1 MFDLRSRAEATAFKV
16 HKSISNVSEIVDL
29 HLKTYGT
36 RPAIR
41 FDVGTGYRTMNFQEY
56 LGYIQAMISFL
67 EEQDEKQKVIATL
80 CKNRVEWD
88 MVAMASFYTANIIFP
103 LDTKTNPV
111 ELDHLLG
118 LCKPDYILT
127 SFAQLPRVR
136 ELSTR
141 HRLHAKILVA
151 DIFEVFE
158 DIGFEKPKLLSG
170 ESRMKD
176 ILIEFQGRPISP
188 SPLLDFPNT
197 VLGYYPTSGTT
208 SLPKIVKI
216 THGNIVAEVNCAF
229 EVLNLRT
236 NEDLLNIGPYT
247 HIATLVEFLVTKT
260 RGFTVTYFTREP
272 DDDDVLEGEIE
283 KLKKLDVRIKALM
296 AVPKFWIYLLKEV
309 LEEMKNKPV
318 LRNLYQHLTSIEK
331 NGQLHDIGTIEK
343 AKLTAVRILLRNKL
357 GGYFSYGIS
366 SSMKI
371 DAAIVEI
378 FGKLGITVL
387 DIYGATEC
395 SGIISRNKLNE
406 IHPGSCGKIIDA
418 LDYRLSGLR
427 KIKGVDQE
435 VGILEVKGPTIAHSY
450 LKADNGEEPMAL
462 DGDGYLA
469 TGDLAWVDERRL
481 VHLIGR
487 EKELIH
493 WKDGSYI
500 DPQYL
505 SNLLVRSIFIKDA
518 MVAHTHPEN
527 DFLSVFVYPDFKR
540 ISKDPTWRT
549 EIHTGVSEDEAL
561 KARIL
566 DAIRYAESVSGISAS
581 LDKDAVFILPNKLE
595 RTPTHKIKFLFEMK
609 RLHLAK
615 KI

>member
-1 MFDLRSRAEATAFKV
+1 MFDLKIRKEASAFKAF
-16 HKSISNVSEIVDL
+16 KSISNVSEIVDRQ
-29 HLKTYGT
+29 LKTYGT

-41 FDVGTGYRTMNFQEY
+41 FDTGENYQS
-56 LGYIQAMISFL
+56 LSFL
-67 EEQDEKQKVIATL
+67 EYVAHIEAMIGFLQVKKEEQKVIATF

-103 LDTKTNPV
+103 LDTKTNEL

-127 SFAQLPRVR
+127 SYAQLPRIR
-136 ELSTR
+136 ELS
-141 HRLHAKILVA
+141 AKHGLTAQVLVA
-151 DIFEVFE
+151 DIIEVFE
-158 DIGFEKPKLLSG
+158 DAGFAKLDLLSNEVG
-170 ESRMKD
+170 MKN
-176 ILIEFQGRPISP
+176 ILAAAYPKGSA
-188 SPLLDFPNT
+188 STLLKFPAT
-197 VLGYYPTSGTT
+197 ILGYYPTSGTT
-208 SLPKIVKI
+208 SLPKIVRI

-229 EVLNLRT
+229 DVLNLRP
-236 NEDLLNIGPYT
+236 NEDLLNIGPYS

-272 DDDDVLEGEIE
+272 DDDDVLENEIE
-283 KLKKLDVRIKALM
+283 KLKKQSVRIKALM
-296 AVPKFWIYLLKEV
+296 AVPKFWIYLLKET

-318 LRNLYQHLTSIEK
+318 LKNLYQHLISIEK
-331 NGQLHDIGTIEK
+331 NGQLYDIGTIEK
-343 AKLTAVRILLRNKL
+343 AKLTAIRILIRNKL

-371 DAAIVEI
+371 DSAVVEI

-395 SGIISRNKLNE
+395 TGIISRNKLNE
-406 IHPGSCGKIIDA
+406 VNPGSCGKIIDA
-418 LDYRLSGLR
+418 LEYRLSATR
-427 KIKGVDQE
+427 KIKGIDHE

-450 LKADNGEEPMAL
+450 LGTGSGEQTMSL
-462 DGDGYLA
+462 DKDGYLS
-469 TGDLAWVDERRL
+469 TGDLVWVDENRL

-487 EKELIH
+487 EKELIL

-518 MVAHTHPEN
+518 MVAQIQPEE
-527 DFLSVFVYPDFKR
+527 DFLSVFVFPDYKR
-540 ISKDPTWRT
+540 LEKDPDWKT
-549 EIHTGVSEDEAL
+549 ETRAGISDDVAL
-561 KARIL
+561 KVRIL
-566 DAIRYAESVSGISAS
+566 EAIRYTESIAGVSAS
-581 LDKDAVFILPNKLE
+581 LDKENVYILPKKLE
-595 RTPTHKIKFLFEMK
+595 RTPTHKIKFLFELQ
-609 RLHLAK
+609 RLHLAR